1 MEISVQMP
9 RMKNIIKS
17 WLLIV
22 PKDKLLDR
30 FRGQGSRKQLA
41 EALLSYS
48 LVANDQKLAA
58 KMAAKMEVR
67 NCKLGT
73 VLTHQNAIDH
83 DLFLIIDGEFAVI
96 VNGRRVATRGHGQH
110 VGEMALTD
118 PVAKRSATVTALT
131 DAVVGRISERHFS
144 ALAEKYPILWRRIA
158 QELANRLRQRN
169 LLVTDRRP
177 DPVLF
182 IGSSREALPIA
193 STIHNA
199 LKRKLDV
206 TLWSKSV
213 FRASEVSIESL
224 EKQIPEID
232 FAALVLSPDDRVIS
246 RRRGSDAPRD
256 NVIFELGLFMG
267 GLGRHRTFLVK
278 PRGIDLK
285 LPTDLLGVTSIDYT
299 DGPPRTLRSR
309 IAPVRAELQK
319 LIMTT
324 GTR

>member
-1 MEISVQMP
+1 MS
-9 RMKNIIKS
+9 
-17 WLLIV
+17 
-22 PKDKLLDR
+22 KDRLSDR
-30 FRGQGSRKQLA
+30 FRGRGNRERLT

-48 LVANDQKLAA
+48 IVANDQKLAA
-58 KMAAKMEVR
+58 KLAAKLKVR
-67 NCKLGT
+67 DCKRGT
-73 VLTHQNAIDH
+73 ILIRQNAIDH

-96 VNGRRVATRGHGQH
+96 VNGRRQATRGPGQH

-118 PVAKRSATVTALT
+118 SVAKRSATVTALT
-131 DAVVGRISERHFS
+131 DAVIGQISERHFS
-144 ALAEKYPILWRRIA
+144 ALAEEYPILWRRIA
-158 QELANRLRQRN
+158 RELANRLRQRN

-177 DPVLF
+177 EPVLF

-199 LKRKLDV
+199 LKRNIDV

-224 EKQIPEID
+224 EKQIPQID
-232 FAALVLSPDDRVIS
+232 FAALVLSPDDKVVS
-246 RRRGSDAPRD
+246 RHRSSDAPRD
-256 NVIFELGLFMG
+256 NVIFELGLFLG
-267 GLGRHRTFLVK
+267 GLGRHRTFLIR

-285 LPTDLLGVTSIDYT
+285 LPTDLLGVTPIDYI

-309 IAPVRAELQK
+309 IAPVCAELRK
-319 LIMTT
+319 LVMTT